1 MLIKYIINRFLI
13 SLFTLFVIITL
24 IFFLIRLLPGDPFN
38 SDKNIPAQV
47 KANMLAKFGLDKPLI
62 QQYFI
67 YFSNVITK
75 GDMGPS
81 MKYVARPVS
90 NIITYSFP
98 ASAKVGFLV
107 ILASVIGGVNL
118 GILSALNQGKFLDRF
133 TMLMATIGV
142 TVPSFVLAN
151 LLILFFSLY
160 LKVLPPT
167 GYGQFRH
174 LIMPVIALTGYS
186 MAFITRLTRSKYL
199 EIVQLDYIRTARAK
213 GLKKFKVIFKHAL
226 RNSIIPVVTYL
237 GPLIAGVLTGSFVI
251 ETIFAIPGLGREF
264 VQSIGNRDYTLILGV
279 SIFYSCLIIACNF
292 IVDILYVLI
301 DPRIKLDNVDA

>member
-1 MLIKYIINRFLI
+1 MVKYIFNRLLI
-13 SLFTLFVIITL
+13 SLFTVFIIITL

-38 SDKNIPAQV
+38 SEKNIPPQV
-47 KANMLAKFGLDKPLI
+47 RANMLAKFGLDKPLI

-67 YFSNVITK
+67 YFKNMITK

-90 NIITYSFP
+90 SIITYSFP
-98 ASAKVGFLV
+98 ASAKVGLLV
-107 ILASVIGGVNL
+107 VIASLIGGVNL

-160 LKVLPPT
+160 LKILPPT

-174 LIMPVIALTGYS
+174 LFMPVVALAGYS
-186 MAFITRLTRSKYL
+186 MAFIIRLTRSKYL
-199 EIVQLDYIRTARAK
+199 EVIQQDYIRTARAK
-213 GLKKFKVIFKHAL
+213 GLSKFKVIFKHAL
-226 RNSIIPVVTYL
+226 RNSMIPVVTYL
-237 GPLIAGVLTGSFVI
+237 GPLVAGVLTGSFVV

-264 VQSIGNRDYTLILGV
+264 VLSISNRDYTLILGV

-292 IVDILYVLI
+292 IVDIFYVLI
-301 DPRIKLDNVDA
+301 DPRIKLDTLES

>member
-1 MLIKYIINRFLI
+1 MIKYIINRFLI